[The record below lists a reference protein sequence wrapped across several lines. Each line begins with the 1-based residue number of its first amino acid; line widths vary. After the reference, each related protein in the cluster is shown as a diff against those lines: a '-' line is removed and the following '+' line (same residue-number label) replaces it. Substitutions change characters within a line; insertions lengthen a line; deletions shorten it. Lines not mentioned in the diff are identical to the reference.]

1 MTNYVAFNAQRAIDY
16 VSTLI
21 ESKQCNFFDSGQ
33 TLTAYEFG
41 DGNLNLVFRI
51 TDEQNNSV
59 ILKQALPYAR
69 CVGESWPLTLDRAR
83 IEAQVLLNHGAICPT
98 YTANVLHY
106 SEMQALTILED
117 LGNLQILRTAQNN
130 AEQFPKLA
138 QHVATYLSHTGFYN
152 SDFYLTAQTKKA
164 LVSQFTNPELCQITE
179 DLFFSDPYIEHERN
193 NYPKQ
198 LQNEVDAI
206 QKNNAL
212 KLEIAKLKANFLSN
226 PQTLLHGDMHSGSIF
241 VDCNNTKMIDPEFG
255 FFGPI
260 GFDIG
265 SFIGNLLLNYCAQ
278 AGHIDDFVARRN
290 YQTHL
295 LSCIVDTYSL
305 FEQQWL
311 ELIRTKTL
319 DESLAPVGYAQYFM
333 KNVLQD
339 AVGYCG
345 AELIRRTIGL
355 AHVSDI
361 DSISD
366 DNARLTVQ
374 KQTLALGE
382 QLILNAQTCN
392 NKEAFF
398 SLLIS
403 QLN

>member
-33 TLTAYEFG
+33 TLSAYEFG

-305 FEQQWL
+305 FEQQCL

>member
-33 TLTAYEFG
+33 TLSAYEFG

-278 AGHIDDFVARRN
+278 AGHIEDFVARRN

>member
-33 TLTAYEFG
+33 TLSAYEFG

-106 SEMQALTILED
+106 SEIQALTILED